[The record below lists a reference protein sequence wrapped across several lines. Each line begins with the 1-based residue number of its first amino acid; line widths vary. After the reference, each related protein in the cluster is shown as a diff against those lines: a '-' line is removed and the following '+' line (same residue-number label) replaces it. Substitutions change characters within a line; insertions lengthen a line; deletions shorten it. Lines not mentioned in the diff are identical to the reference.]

1 MKFWKRVDGQN
12 KTTTVES
19 YSHDFE
25 IEGAI
30 EITEEEFNKFL
41 QSLPAPVPIPSRDPL
56 VEIDILRD
64 QVQKIATAAFV
75 DISPT
80 K

>member
-12 KTTTVES
+12 NTTTVES
-19 YSHDFE
+19 YSHDLE

-30 EITEEEFNKFL
+30 EITEEEFIQFIK
-41 QSLPAPVPIPSRDPL
+41 SMPAPVPIPIRDPL
-56 VEIDILRD
+56 VEIDTLRD
-64 QVQKIATAAFV
+64 QVQKIAAAANV